1 MRRMMWRFIPFVVVV
16 LVAAGSV
23 WAQKDVAKSPKIAA
37 AKTVYF
43 DNRTADDAVG
53 AATVAKLKKWGRFQ
67 LTTSAQKADLVFLL
81 TADPYK
87 GGYVLL
93 ADGSTGTVEDG
104 HVEKSEVPNWNMQAP
119 VRDAYLSVID
129 PKTGVCLW
137 SASHIWGGALTGKNS
152 VGARLVGELE
162 KVMK

>member
-1 MRRMMWRFIPFVVVV
+1 MMMWLFPFAAAA
-16 LVAAGSV
+16 LVAAGSLC
-23 WAQKDVAKSPKIAA
+23 AQKDMAKSPKIAA

-53 AATVAKLKKWGRFQ
+53 AETVAKLKKWGRFQ
-67 LTTSAQKADLVFLL
+67 LTTSAKKADLVFLL

-104 HVEKSEVPNWNMQAP
+104 HVQKSEVPNWNMQSP

-129 PKTGVCLW
+129 PKTGQLLW
-137 SASHIWGGALTGKNS
+137 SESHIWGGMLTGKNS
-152 VGARLVGELE
+152 VGARLVAELE
-162 KVMK
+162 KEMK

>member
-1 MRRMMWRFIPFVVVV
+1 MTRMAWRFFAFVVAG
-16 LVAAGSV
+16 LVGAG
-23 WAQKDVAKSPKIAA
+23 ALCGQKDVAKSPKIAA

-53 AATVAKLKKWGRFQ
+53 AETVKKLKKWGRFQ
-67 LTTSAQKADLVFLL
+67 LATSAKKADLVFLL

-104 HVEKSEVPNWNMQAP
+104 HVEKSDVPNWNMQAP

-129 PKTGVCLW
+129 PKTGQCLW
-137 SASHIWGGALTGKNS
+137 SASRIWGGMLTGKNS

-162 KVMK
+162 KEMK

>member
-1 MRRMMWRFIPFVVVV
+1 MMWRVFPFVVAV
-16 LVAAGSV
+16 LVAAGSSCG
-23 WAQKDVAKSPKIAA
+23 QKDMAKSPKIAA

-53 AATVAKLKKWGRFQ
+53 AETVAKLKKWGRFQ
-67 LTTSAQKADLVFLL
+67 LAASAKAADLVFLL

-87 GGYVLL
+87 GGYVML

-104 HVEKSEVPNWNMQAP
+104 HVQKSEVPNWNVQAP
-119 VRDAYLSVID
+119 ARDAYLSVID
-129 PKTGVCLW
+129 PKTGALLW
-137 SASHIWGGALTGKNS
+137 SASHIWGGVLTGKNS

-162 KVMK
+162 KDMK